1 MSSID
6 LVPAFLGRQQTCG
19 RHVRILAL
27 VAALIMLDGVDL
39 QLLALTTP
47 LIVDDWE
54 IDAAVMAPALTA
66 ALVGMAVG
74 TLVGGWLEDRLG
86 RRRVILFS
94 ATFFGIMTLA
104 TSQAWDVTALTG
116 IRFLAG
122 CGFGAVTPNIYSLSG
137 EIFPAGLRARVMGLL
152 AVGIPLGGVIGAGIA
167 LVAIGPLGW
176 RGCFVLVGVITI
188 AVVTAAWRGLPESPS
203 YYFMSGSVEKAV
215 STLHRIT
222 GRSADEIR
230 TLADAVAVEVHDGT
244 TATDG
249 YNETD
254 DGGIFGSRSLRLTV
268 GASISFFALFFI
280 TYGFLNWQPALLES
294 AGLALDTVLQ
304 ASLVLNVM
312 STVGGLLVAVGLDRI
327 GSRVTII
334 SGAVV
339 AAGVL
344 ASMPMLISVAV
355 DGSGGGEIALFVSIA
370 AIGFIIGYVGA
381 TLYAN
386 VAVGYPI
393 RFRSS
398 GVGFAAAV
406 ARSAGIVVTF
416 TGGFLLS
423 AATSGVMFFV
433 TLVAMSVFS
442 VIGALINNR
451 QIVPFRRRLPDSRAA
466 RHRDARALE

>member
-6 LVPAFLGRQQTCG
+6 LVPAFLGRQTTCG
-19 RHVRILAL
+19 RHIRILAL
-27 VAALIMLDGVDL
+27 VAALIILDGVDL

-74 TLVGGWLEDRLG
+74 TLVGGWLGDRLG

-104 TSQAWDVTALTG
+104 TSQAWNVTALTG

-152 AVGIPLGGVIGAGIA
+152 AVGIPLGGVVGAGIA
-167 LVAIGPLGW
+167 LAAIGPLGW

-203 YYFMSGSVEKAV
+203 YHFMSGSVEKAV

-222 GRSADEIR
+222 GRSAVEIR
-230 TLADAVAVEVHDGT
+230 TLADAVAVEVHGGT

-280 TYGFLNWQPALLES
+280 TYGVLNWQPALLES

-355 DGSGGGEIALFVSIA
+355 DGSGGEIALFVSIA

-398 GVGFAAAV
+398 GVGFTAAV
-406 ARSAGIVVTF
+406 ARSAGIVITF

-423 AATSGVMFFV
+423 ASTSGVMFFV
-433 TLVAMSVFS
+433 ALVAMSVFS

-451 QIVPFRRRLPDSRAA
+451 HIVPFRRRLPASRAA